1 MVNLPQLQRI
11 ETELAPVNHIIGNG
25 NNGSCRVKP
34 RKRMANRGFMRSD
47 RWSIKHGYSYN
58 TVNKYRGVLYGDEA
72 FRPPTPTTG
81 GRIRISNKVA
91 EKLREHG
98 VRPRH
103 SEAKRPS
110 CRPKP
115 VTPAIVQA
123 PANDTASESREAF
136 TQLFARLIEIN
147 GTDFVIDCLADAD
160 LECRASAT

>member
-11 ETELAPVNHIIGNG
+11 ATELAPVNHIIGNG

-72 FRPPTPTTG
+72 FLPPTPTTG
-81 GRIRISNKVA
+81 GRIRIANEVA
-91 EKLREHG
+91 DKLRTHG
-98 VRPRH
+98 VRARH

-115 VTPAIVQA
+115 VTPAPVQA
-123 PANDTASESREAF
+123 PADDTVSESREAF